1 MQNKGE
7 TLLQKAGYNDIA
19 LRNHPIE
26 AVLEVCFG
34 QNLRP
39 EFFKNE
45 EMKNN

>member
-1 MQNKGE
+1 MTLKVLNLKNKRVD
-7 TLLQKAGYNDIA
+7 YIFA

-26 AVLEVCFG
+26 AVLEVCVG

-45 EMKNN
+45 EMKSN